1 MPVVVPDLESV
12 RELAEAVHA
21 KKAPWQGEAFG
32 WQAEYLP
39 QRAERPL
46 ESRLSFTPAEFW
58 MFYSAD
64 DAFLPPNLYFINGT
78 DTAETVSRLH
88 GAAQLNRT
96 VEWLTPLTLTQ
107 RRMHTER
114 VAVARS
120 STLPA
125 RHPWNRSFGK

>member
-39 QRAERPL
+39 QRAEHPL

-58 MFYSAD
+58 IGESGIWFFSMTWELAPDSSAIEYLD
-64 DAFLPPNLYFINGT
+64 DSGIVRP
-78 DTAETVSRLH
+78 
-88 GAAQLNRT
+88 
-96 VEWLTPLTLTQ
+96 
-107 RRMHTER
+107 
-114 VAVARS
+114 
-120 STLPA
+120 
-125 RHPWNRSFGK
+125 